1 MSEVLQHEIGLTG
14 EVAIRVRSGDVRLS
28 GVAGTL
34 ARVRAR
40 GGDALRRVSF
50 EPTPGALAV
59 HSRSSDGLDVE
70 VPTGVAIRLEAGSA
84 DLELRGL
91 RGTQQYRTASG
102 DIRGRGLAGDVTIE
116 ALSGDVDLVLDG
128 PGRLQARTV
137 SGDLAVR
144 AGILAAFRGAT
155 TSGDLRVAAR
165 FEGSGPFAIET
176 VSGDAVVAPAGP
188 VRVETSTIAGEVRSD
203 LDAAVEGT
211 RGRRTVVVGAGGPT
225 LSFRSTTGD
234 LRLVRAVEH
243 HDDAPMP
250 PAPPDPP
257 AAVPPVAPVPPADP
271 PSGDAPGDPRLDIL
285 RDLEAGRI
293 DVAEAEARLTA
304 LDRQEVDRG

>member
-188 VRVETSTIAGEVRSD
+188 VRVETSTRRSRAPAGAGPWSWARAVRPSPS
-203 LDAAVEGT
+203 
-211 RGRRTVVVGAGGPT
+211 GRRPVTCGSSAPW
-225 LSFRSTTGD
+225 STTTTPRCPRRRRTR
-234 LRLVRAVEH
+234 LRPCHRSRPCH
-243 HDDAPMP
+243 RPIRR
-250 PAPPDPP
+250 PAT
-257 AAVPPVAPVPPADP
+257 PPVIRALTSSATWRPAG
-271 PSGDAPGDPRLDIL
+271 STSRRPRH
-285 RDLEAGRI
+285 A
-293 DVAEAEARLTA
+293 
-304 LDRQEVDRG
+304 